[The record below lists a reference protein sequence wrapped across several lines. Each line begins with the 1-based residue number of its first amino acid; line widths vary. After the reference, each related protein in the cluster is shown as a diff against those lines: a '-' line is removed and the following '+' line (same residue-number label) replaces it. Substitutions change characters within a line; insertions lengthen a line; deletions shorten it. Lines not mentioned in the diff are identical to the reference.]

1 MEVAIHDRTHNLPI
15 EIRAYVEKKVMGL
28 ADHFDLITAAEVEF
42 DRDLKK
48 RREPL
53 HVVKVTLQV
62 AAGFACADIGQP
74 VAHDMQRD
82 LDDVKRLPPLLQ
94 VAVELDFG
102 RRDQVA
108 VIGKPNHLLLNI
120 SPNLDREIVRS
131 IVNSHFHFGRIFDRS
146 RVIR

>member
-53 HVVKVTLQV
+53 HVVKVTLHV
-62 AAGFACADIGQP
+62 VGHRLPDVRARETG
-74 VAHDMQRD
+74 RD
-82 LDDVKRLPPLLQ
+82 LRTTFDVAMDKIDGEVTQLKERATAHP
-94 VAVELDFG
+94 
-102 RRDQVA
+102 
-108 VIGKPNHLLLNI
+108 
-120 SPNLDREIVRS
+120 
-131 IVNSHFHFGRIFDRS
+131 
-146 RVIR
+146 